1 MLIRLIKT
9 VSLGIILFVFG
20 IQIVTAQDL
29 LKSKDISTIKVDL
42 LADADILRIKQQL
55 STAGLTID
63 DVRPQLILRGMSS
76 TEYGKLKSRLESSAK
91 KRNLTTGKYK
101 VDDKK
106 DDKKTSTSRK
116 LSGTEL
122 ESELSDEELKDSIF
136 LSAKEKKS
144 APVID
149 PRIFGAELFNKF
161 NLNRTKNAFEPN
173 LKIATPLNYEIG
185 PGDEIKLVLY
195 GQQQYTEDLTISPE
209 GQINI
214 LNVGVVKVGGLSIE
228 AAQSRIKQLMSKAY
242 PTLVNGSSKLS
253 LTIGDIRTIHVTV
266 IGANF
271 AGSHDVPSLSTV
283 YSVLSLAGG
292 PKNIGSFRLIEL
304 VRNDKVIKVIDL
316 YRLIAKGNQSD
327 NVRLRDND
335 VIRIPSYTSRI
346 ELNGQ
351 LKRPGLFE
359 VLPSESFKD
368 ILVFAGGFDDTAY
381 TAMVKVIRKSS
392 KERVVKDLAEA
403 DFNSFKPETGDMI
416 VVGKILDRYSNR
428 VKINGSV
435 FRPDMYEFQS
445 GMKISDLIAKADG
458 LTEDAFLERGLLIR
472 QKEDFTKEFL
482 SFNVLK
488 ALQKDSKYD
497 MLLKKE
503 DELLISSVIDLK
515 DSLLVTLQG
524 EVHMPGEY
532 NFIEGMTLKGLILQA
547 GGFTDAASSN
557 IEIAHLIAR
566 DSVSMNDTRVSIA
579 ETIQINDSLKF
590 NDLDFILK
598 PYDVITIRKKPAY
611 SKLETVLVDGQV
623 QFPGPYALKD
633 AQERVSS
640 LFKRVGGLLPD
651 ASIDGAYLKRFKS
664 EEEIKRISDA
674 TKRMQL
680 LFADSTGSVLKDVE
694 KEFDRIPIDLA
705 YILLNPGTTQ
715 DVILKSRDE
724 LIIPKLDAQVRVSGA
739 VLQSTQ
745 IPFETG
751 KSFRSYIYSAGGFS
765 REAWRKRAYIVYA
778 NGKAAAVRTHFVF
791 RKHPKVKPGS
801 EIIVPKE
808 PISKG
813 NLSTGEVIGLSSA
826 LASLA
831 GVVIAILKL

>member
-1 MLIRLIKT
+1 MHNSLKIFIFSTLFF
-9 VSLGIILFVFG
+9 VSSLGTLN
-20 IQIVTAQDL
+20 AQDI

-42 LADADILRIKQQL
+42 LADADILRIRQQL
-55 STAGLTID
+55 SAARLTID
-63 DVRPQLILRGMSS
+63 DVRPQLILRGMTS
-76 TEYGKLKSRLESSAK
+76 TEYLKLKNRLENSSK

-101 VDDKK
+101 VGDKK
-106 DDKKTSTSRK
+106 DDLKKSSSRK
-116 LSGTEL
+116 LSGAEL
-122 ESELSDEELKDSIF
+122 ESELSDEEFNDSLL
-136 LSAKEKKS
+136 LSEKEKKT
-144 APVID
+144 APLID
-149 PRIFGAELFNKF
+149 PRIFGAELFNTI
-161 NLNRTKNAFEPN
+161 NLDEKKNTFEPN

-242 PTLVNGSSKLS
+242 PTLSNGSSKLS
-253 LTIGDIRTIHVTV
+253 LTIGDIRTIHITV

-271 AGSHDVPSLSTV
+271 PGSHDVPSLSTV

-335 VIRIPSYTSRI
+335 VIRIPSYASRI

-351 LKRPGLFE
+351 VKRPGLFE
-359 VLPSESFKD
+359 VLPTESFKD
-368 ILVFAGGFDDTAY
+368 ILSFAGGFDDTAY

-403 DFNSFKPETGDMI
+403 DFNSFKPETGDMF
-416 VVGKILDRYSNR
+416 VVSKILDRYSNR

-472 QKEDFTKEFL
+472 LKEDFTKEFL

-497 MLLKKE
+497 FLLKKE

-566 DSVSMNDTRVSIA
+566 DSVPMNDTRVSIA

-590 NDLDFILK
+590 NDLDFALK

-611 SKLETVLVDGQV
+611 SKLETVMVDGQV

-664 EEEIKRISDA
+664 EEEIKRISEA
-674 TKRMQL
+674 TKRLQL
-680 LFADSTGSVLKDVE
+680 LFSDSTGSVLKDVE

-745 IPFETG
+745 IPFESG

-778 NGKAAAVRTHFVF
+778 NGKAAAVRTYFIF

-801 EIIVPKE
+801 EIIIPKE

-813 NLSTGEVIGLSSA
+813 KLSTGELIGVSSA

>member
-1 MLIRLIKT
+1 MFIF
-9 VSLGIILFVFG
+9 LGTLGNIN
-20 IQIVTAQDL
+20 AQDI

-42 LADADILRIKQQL
+42 LADADILRIRQQL
-55 STAGLTID
+55 SAARLTID
-63 DVRPQLILRGMSS
+63 DVRPQLILRGMTS
-76 TEYGKLKSRLESSAK
+76 TEYLKLKNRLENSSK

-106 DDKKTSTSRK
+106 DADKNTSSRK
-116 LSGTEL
+116 LSGKEIDAGL
-122 ESELSDEELKDSIF
+122 FSEESDDSLITAEKDTKPMA
-136 LSAKEKKS
+136 L
-144 APVID
+144 ID
-149 PRIFGAELFNKF
+149 PRIFGSELFNKINF
-161 NLNRTKNAFEPN
+161 EEKKNAFEPN
-173 LKIATPLNYEIG
+173 FKIATPLNYEIG

-242 PTLVNGSSKLS
+242 PTLSNGSSKLS
-253 LTIGDIRTIHVTV
+253 LTIGDIRTIHITV

-271 AGSHDVPSLSTV
+271 PGSHDVPSLSTV

-335 VIRIPSYTSRI
+335 VIRIPSYASRI

-351 LKRPGLFE
+351 VKRPGLFE
-359 VLPSESFKD
+359 VLPTESFND
-368 ILVFAGGFDDTAY
+368 ILSFAGGFDDTAY

-403 DFNSFKPETGDMI
+403 DFNSFKPETGDMF
-416 VVGKILDRYSNR
+416 VVSKILDRYSNR

-472 QKEDFTKEFL
+472 LKEDFTKEFL

-566 DSVSMNDTRVSIA
+566 DSVPMNDTRVSIA

-590 NDLDFILK
+590 NDLDFALK

-611 SKLETVLVDGQV
+611 SKLETVMVDGQV
-623 QFPGPYALKD
+623 QFPGPYALRD

-664 EEEIKRISDA
+664 EEEIKRISEA
-674 TKRMQL
+674 TKRLQL
-680 LFADSTGSVLKDVE
+680 LFSDSTGSVLKDVE

-745 IPFETG
+745 IPFESG

-778 NGKAAAVRTHFVF
+778 NGKAAAVRTYFIF

-801 EIIVPKE
+801 EIIIPKE

-813 NLSTGEVIGLSSA
+813 KLSTGELIGVSSA

>member
-20 IQIVTAQDL
+20 IQIVTAQDI

-42 LADADILRIKQQL
+42 LADADILRIRQQL
-55 STAGLTID
+55 SAARLTID
-63 DVRPQLILRGMSS
+63 DVRPQLMLRGMTS
-76 TEYGKLKSRLESSAK
+76 TEYVKLKNRLESSTK

-106 DDKKTSTSRK
+106 EVEKNTSIRK
-116 LSGTEL
+116 ISGKEFDVNMLDEESEDSTMLEGTEMKQMAL
-122 ESELSDEELKDSIF
+122 
-136 LSAKEKKS
+136 
-144 APVID
+144 ID
-149 PRIFGAELFNKF
+149 PRIFGSELFNKF
-161 NLNRTKNAFEPN
+161 NLNETKNAFEPN

-195 GQQQYTEDLTISPE
+195 GQQQYSEDLKISPE

-242 PTLVNGSSKLS
+242 PTLSNGSSKLS

-351 LKRPGLFE
+351 VKRPGLFE
-359 VLPSESFKD
+359 VLPLESFKD
-368 ILVFAGGFDDTAY
+368 ILAFAGGFDDTAY

-392 KERVVKDLAEA
+392 KERVVKDLGET
-403 DFNSFKPETGDMI
+403 DFNSFKPETGDMF
-416 VVGKILDRYSNR
+416 VVSKILDRYSNR

-590 NDLDFILK
+590 NDLDFAIK

-745 IPFETG
+745 IPFEAG

>member
-1 MLIRLIKT
+1 
-9 VSLGIILFVFG
+9 
-20 IQIVTAQDL
+20 
-29 LKSKDISTIKVDL
+29 
-42 LADADILRIKQQL
+42 
-55 STAGLTID
+55 
-63 DVRPQLILRGMSS
+63 
-76 TEYGKLKSRLESSAK
+76 
-91 KRNLTTGKYK
+91 
-101 VDDKK
+101 
-106 DDKKTSTSRK
+106 
-116 LSGTEL
+116 
-122 ESELSDEELKDSIF
+122 
-136 LSAKEKKS
+136 
-144 APVID
+144 
-149 PRIFGAELFNKF
+149 
-161 NLNRTKNAFEPN
+161 
-173 LKIATPLNYEIG
+173 
-185 PGDEIKLVLY
+185 
-195 GQQQYTEDLTISPE
+195 
-209 GQINI
+209 
-214 LNVGVVKVGGLSIE
+214 
-228 AAQSRIKQLMSKAY
+228 
-242 PTLVNGSSKLS
+242 
-253 LTIGDIRTIHVTV
+253 
-266 IGANF
+266 
-271 AGSHDVPSLSTV
+271 
-283 YSVLSLAGG
+283 
-292 PKNIGSFRLIEL
+292 
-304 VRNDKVIKVIDL
+304 VIKVIDL

-368 ILVFAGGFDDTAY
+368 ILAFAGGFDDTAY

-403 DFNSFKPETGDMI
+403 DFNSFKPETGDMF
-416 VVGKILDRYSNR
+416 VVSKILDRYSNR

-488 ALQKDSKYD
+488 AFQKDSKYD
-497 MLLKKE
+497 LLLKKE

-515 DSLLVTLQG
+515 DSLHVTLQG
-524 EVHMPGEY
+524 EVHLPGEY
-532 NFIEGMTLKGLILQA
+532 NYIEGMTLKGLILQA

-566 DSVSMNDTRVSIA
+566 DSVPMNDTRVSIA

-590 NDLDFILK
+590 NELDFAIK

-680 LFADSTGSVLKDVE
+680 LFADSTGSVMKDVE

-745 IPFETG
+745 IPFESG

-778 NGKAAAVRTHFVF
+778 NGKAAAVRTYVIF
-791 RKHPKVKPGS
+791 RKHPRVKPGA

-808 PISKG
+808 PVSKG
-813 NLSTGEVIGLSSA
+813 KLSTGEVIGLSSA